1 MSKITTLPE
10 VAFAD
15 GDAESVQADLIARY
29 EAATGKSLY
38 PGDPVRLFLDTIAY
52 EIALQRSII
61 DYTGKMNLLAYATG
75 DYLDH
80 IGAMLGVYRLK
91 PAAAICAVRVTLSA
105 AQSFAVTIPAGTR
118 VSSGGEILF
127 SADETTEIAAGRLYA
142 EMTCTCTSTG
152 TIGNGFIAGQL
163 STLVDPIAYVKSV
176 ANLGVTSGGAD
187 IESDDNLRE
196 RIQLAPESFSVAGPY
211 GAYRFWA
218 RSAHQNIRDVA
229 VMGPERTDGTY
240 RIAPG
245 EVHVFPLMEGGEEP
259 SAEVLN
265 LVFATLDDEKIRP
278 LSDTVIV
285 RAPERTLYD
294 LDVVYYIDRD
304 DAAVATSIQSA
315 VSTAVLGWVGWQR
328 EKLGRDIN
336 VSELVRRIVNAGA
349 KRAVVLSP
357 TFTEVR
363 ANAVAVCGNAQV
375 RFGGLEDG

>member
-1 MSKITTLPE
+1 MSKITALSE
-10 VAFAD
+10 IVFAD
-15 GDAESVQADLIARY
+15 RDAESIQAGLIARY
-29 EAATGKSLY
+29 EAASGKALY
-38 PGDPVRLFLDTIAY
+38 PGDPVRLFLDSIAY
-52 EIALQRSII
+52 ELALQRSII
-61 DYTGKMNLLAYATG
+61 DYTGRMNLLAYATG

-118 VSSGGEILF
+118 VSSGGEIIF
-127 SADETTEIAAGRLYA
+127 AVSEATEIAAGETIA
-142 EMTCTCTSTG
+142 EITCTCTSTG
-152 TIGNGFIAGQL
+152 TIGNGFLAGQL

-176 ANLGVTSGGAD
+176 DNLGVSSGGAD
-187 IESDDNLRE
+187 VESDENLRE

-218 RSAHQNIRDVA
+218 RSAHQDIHDVA
-229 VMGPERTDGTY
+229 VLGPERTDGTY

-245 EVHVFPLMEGGEEP
+245 EVHVFPLMAGGGEL
-259 SAEVLN
+259 SVEVLD
-265 LVFATLDDEKIRP
+265 LVKATLDDDKIRP

-285 RAPERTLYD
+285 KAPERTEYD

-315 VSTAVLGWVGWQR
+315 VNTAVLGWVGWQR

-349 KRAVVLSP
+349 KRAVVRSP
-357 TFTEVR
+357 TFTEVA
-363 ANAVAVCGNAQV
+363 ANAVAVCGNTQV